1 MRRIIIA
8 TILLLSCSATNA
20 EWRKVFVWS
29 NSSISYIEDSTT
41 SAQGQFRYAWTLIN
55 YAQRRDDG
63 SRSMRRQIQID
74 CNSGQARYLDL
85 STYASPWA
93 SGVVVSQ
100 MNASTGWFQISSRNA
115 GEDNDFKFST
125 FKFLCG

>member
-1 MRRIIIA
+1 MRKVAIA
-8 TILLLSCSATNA
+8 IVLLLCSSAATA
-20 EWRKVFVWS
+20 EWRKVFVWT

-93 SGVVVSQ
+93 SGAAVSQ
-100 MNASTGWFQISSRNA
+100 MNVAIGRFQIFSSNA
-115 GEDNDFKFST
+115 GEDNDFKFLA

>member
-1 MRRIIIA
+1 MIRVVTA
-8 TILLLSCSATNA
+8 AILLLCCSAANA

-29 NSSISYIEDSTT
+29 NSSVSYIEDSTT

-63 SRSMRRQIQID
+63 SRSMRRKIQID

-93 SGVVVSQ
+93 SGAAVSQ
-100 MNASTGWFQISSRNA
+100 MNVSTGWFQIFSGNA
-115 GEDNDFKFST
+115 GEDNDFKFLA